1 MEKSCQR
8 VLSDKE
14 IKEILSVIG
23 SGCNCDLKFVVSSY
37 HRSPVIKICVMFRK
51 KRMAFKTASLT

>member
-1 MEKSCQR
+1 MEKSCQC

-14 IKEILSVIG
+14 IKKILSVIG

-37 HRSPVIKICVMFRK
+37 PQSPLIKICVLFLE
-51 KRMAFKTASLT
+51 KREWPLKQRH